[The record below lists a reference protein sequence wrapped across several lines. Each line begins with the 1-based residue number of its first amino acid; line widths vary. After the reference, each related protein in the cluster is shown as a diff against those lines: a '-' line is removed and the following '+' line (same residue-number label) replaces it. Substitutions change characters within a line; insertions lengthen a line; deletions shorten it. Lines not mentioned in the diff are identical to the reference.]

1 MKVHIILEFN
11 FQMSEEDVATDIG
24 DLSIPCEIL
33 EEIFQRLQTKFLLTQ
48 VRNILLLI
56 DFCLL
61 IVLYVQELGIH

>member
-33 EEIFQRLQTKFLLTQ
+33 EEIFLRLQTKFLLTQ